1 MIIRNALIIILVSV
15 SVSGFSQYSKDT
27 TDTNDK
33 VPFKDRLYYDGNF
46 NFAVGTNTFINIS
59 PRIGY
64 KITENFSAGLGG
76 KFWYFSSRDFF
87 SNTRYSGSLYGGGVF
102 ARRNITDN
110 LFLISE
116 YEVLNL
122 GGLFSQPR
130 QDFWQEFLFAGAGYQ
145 YRMGGALNLYVI
157 AMYDI
162 FQNPYAYSIY
172 PTIPI
177 AGVPIMLRLGV
188 SMGI

>member
-1 MIIRNALIIILVSV
+1 MYLQ
-15 SVSGFSQYSKDT
+15 G
-27 TDTNDK
+27 
-33 VPFKDRLYYDGNF
+33 
-46 NFAVGTNTFINIS
+46 
-59 PRIGY
+59 
-64 KITENFSAGLGG
+64 
-76 KFWYFSSRDFF
+76 
-87 SNTRYSGSLYGGGVF
+87 
-102 ARRNITDN
+102 RNITDN

-162 FQNPYAYSIY
+162 FQNPYAYSNLPYHPYCWCAHYVKIGCFY
-172 PTIPI
+172 GYLTFY
-177 AGVPIMLRLGV
+177 LDY
-188 SMGI
+188 